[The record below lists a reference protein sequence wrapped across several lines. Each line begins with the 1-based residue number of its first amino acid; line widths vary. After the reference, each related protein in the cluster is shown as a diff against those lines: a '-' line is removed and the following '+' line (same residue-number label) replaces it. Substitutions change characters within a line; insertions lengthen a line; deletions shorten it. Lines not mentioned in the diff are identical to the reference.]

1 MANDALLD
9 LTISELAPRI
19 ESREVSPVEVTEA
32 ALARADRLQPKLN
45 SFITLLHERAL
56 ARARELESELADGK
70 YRGPLHGIPIGIKDN
85 LATQGIRTT
94 VGSLVLSDNV
104 PSEDARVV
112 TLCEEAGAIVLGKEN
127 LEEFAAGAT
136 SNNPHYGAVHNPWGL
151 DHIPGGSSGGGGANV
166 ASGVTFA
173 SLGTDLGGSVR
184 LPGTFCGVV
193 GLKQTFGRVS
203 QRGLLVTSFNG
214 DHIGP
219 MTRSVADS
227 AIVLQVIAGHDPLD
241 PSTVPVPVPD
251 YSAGLGRSI
260 RGLRMGVPSN
270 YYFEDLEPDVE
281 EATMRAIAALEELGA
296 VSVPVELPMMKYIG
310 AVRMAAMSDS
320 IVTHE
325 PFLRANRD
333 DYGPDVLYR
342 TLGGQFVLGHHY
354 SKAMKAQRLIQEDY
368 ARVLQDVDFIV
379 TPTTP
384 LCAPRIDAAYIEHG
398 GETHRVRGPG
408 SGLVSRNTSPL
419 NSTGHPAITVP
430 CGLNAM
436 GLPIGLQFIGAG
448 FREDLL
454 FQVAA
459 AYESVS
465 PSQGR
470 RPPVLEA

>member
-1 MANDALLD
+1 MASSDLLSS
-9 LTISELAPRI
+9 TISELAPRI
-19 ESREVSPVEVTEA
+19 RSGEISPVELTEA
-32 ALARADRLQPKLN
+32 ALAHAETIHQALN
-45 SFITLLHERAL
+45 TFITLLPEQAMNQ
-56 ARARELESELADGK
+56 AREEEAAIARGEYK
-70 YRGPLHGIPIGIKDN
+70 GPLQGIPIGLKDN
-85 LATQGIRTT
+85 LATAGIRTT
-94 VGSLVLSDNV
+94 LGTKVLADYF
-104 PSEDARVV
+104 PDEDAEVAVR
-112 TLCEEAGAIVLGKEN
+112 CRAAGAVILGKEN
-127 LEEFAAGAT
+127 MEEFAAGAT
-136 SNNPHYGAVHNPWGL
+136 SNNPHFGAVRNPWGTE
-151 DHIPGGSSGGGGANV
+151 HVPGGSSGGGGANV
-166 ASGVTFA
+166 AAEVTFA

-184 LPGTFCGVV
+184 LPGAFCGVV

-203 QRGLLVTSFNG
+203 QRGLLVTSYNG

-241 PSTVPVPVPD
+241 PSSVPVPVPD
-251 YSAGLGRSI
+251 YSAGLGKGV

-270 YYFEDLEPDVE
+270 HYFENLDPEVE
-281 EATMRAIAALEELGA
+281 EATSRAVAALEELGA
-296 VSVPVELPMMKYIG
+296 ISVPIDLPMMKYIG
-310 AVRMAAMSDS
+310 AVRMAAMSDA

-325 PFLRANRD
+325 QFLRSNRE

-384 LCAPRIDAAYIEHG
+384 FCAPRIDAEYVEHL
-398 GETHRVRGPG
+398 GESHRVRGPG

-419 NSTGHPAITVP
+419 NTTGHPAISVP
-430 CGLNAM
+430 CGLNSS
-436 GLPIGLQFIGAG
+436 GLPIGLQFIAAG

-454 FQVAA
+454 FQVAET
-459 AYESVS
+459 YEGVS

-470 RPPVLEA
+470 RPPVLQG

>member
-1 MANDALLD
+1 MAGNELMSS
-9 LTISELAPRI
+9 TISELAPRI
-19 ESREVSPVEVTEA
+19 RAGEVSPVDLAEA
-32 ALARADRLQPKLN
+32 ALAHAQAMHPRLN
-45 SFITLLHERAL
+45 SFITLLGEQAMAQAQEEEQAI
-56 ARARELESELADGK
+56 ARGEYK
-70 YRGPLHGIPIGIKDN
+70 GPLQGIPIGIKDN
-85 LATQGIRTT
+85 LATAGIRTT
-94 VGSLVLSDNV
+94 LGAKVLSDNV
-104 PSEDARVV
+104 PEEDAEVV
-112 TLCEEAGAIVLGKEN
+112 RRCRAAGAVILGKEN

-136 SNNPHYGAVHNPWGL
+136 SNNPHFGPVRNPWATE
-151 DHIPGGSSGGGGANV
+151 HIPGGSSGGGGANV
-166 ASGVTFA
+166 AAEVTFA

-184 LPGTFCGVV
+184 LPGAFCGVV

-227 AIVLQVIAGHDPLD
+227 AIMLQALAGHDPLD

-251 YSAGLGRSI
+251 YSAALGRGV

-270 YYFEDLEPDVE
+270 YYFDDLEPDVE
-281 EATMRAIAALEELGA
+281 EAARGAIAALEELGA
-296 VSVPVELPMMKYIG
+296 VTVPVELPAMKYIG
-310 AVRMAAMSDS
+310 AVRMAAMSDA

-325 PFLRANRD
+325 PFLRARRG

-354 SKAMKAQRLIQEDY
+354 SKAMKAQRLIQEEY
-368 ARVLQDVDFIV
+368 ARALQDVDFLV

-384 LCAPRIDAAYIEHG
+384 LCAPRIDAAYVEHC

-419 NSTGHPAITVP
+419 NATGHPAITVP
-430 CGLNAM
+430 CGLNRD
-436 GLPIGLQFIGAG
+436 GLPIGLQLIAAG

-454 FQVAA
+454 FQAAA
-459 AYESVS
+459 AYEGVS
-465 PSQGR
+465 PSRGR
-470 RPPVLEA
+470 RPPVLAD

>member
-1 MANDALLD
+1 MPNEALLD

-19 ESREVSPVEVTEA
+19 ASREVSPVEVTEA

-56 ARARELESELADGK
+56 ARARELESELASGK

-85 LATQGIRTT
+85 IATRGIRTT
-94 VGSLVLSDNV
+94 VGSLVLSDSV
-104 PSEDARVV
+104 PENDARVV

-166 ASGVTFA
+166 AAGVTFA

-219 MTRSVADS
+219 MTRSVSDS
-227 AIVLQVIAGHDPLD
+227 ALVLQAIAGYDPLD

-251 YSAGLGRSI
+251 YLEKLSWDLSGLKA
-260 RGLRMGVPSN
+260 GVPSN
-270 YYFEDLEPDVE
+270 YFFDLIDPEVE
-281 EATMRAIAALEELGA
+281 SSVRNAIFALQELG
-296 VSVPVELPMMKYIG
+296 VEVREVKLPNMEYVG
-310 AVRMAAMSDS
+310 ALRAASLADGV
-320 IVTHE
+320 VTHE
-325 PFLRANRD
+325 PYLTSDREK
-333 DYGPDVLYR
+333 YGPDVVNR
-342 TLGGQFVLGHHY
+342 TIAGQFVLGRDY
-354 SKAMKAQRLIQEDY
+354 SKALKVQRLIKEEY
-368 ARVLQDVDFIV
+368 ARVLQDVDFLV
-379 TPTTP
+379 TPTAP
-384 LCAPRIDAAYIEHG
+384 VAAPRIDATHITIQ

-408 SGLVSRNTSPL
+408 SGVISRNTSPMNGNGL
-419 NSTGHPAITVP
+419 PAITVP
-430 CGLNAM
+430 CGFS
-436 GLPIGLQFIGAG
+436 GIRLPIGIQFIGRPFDEG
-448 FREDLL
+448 LL

-459 AYESVS
+459 GYERVS
-465 PSQGR
+465 PSHGV
-470 RPPVLEA
+470 RPQV